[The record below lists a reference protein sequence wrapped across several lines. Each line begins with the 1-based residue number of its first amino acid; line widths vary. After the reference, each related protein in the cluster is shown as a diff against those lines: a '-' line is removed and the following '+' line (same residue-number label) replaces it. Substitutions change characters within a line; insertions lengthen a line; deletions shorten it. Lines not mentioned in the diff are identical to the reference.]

1 MVDLAGCVVWARCG
15 VVGSP
20 DVELLQA
27 LCALGH
33 RSSHS
38 LSSLPYRLWTSQQR
52 LLLCGRTDCGAQLC
66 FLQGAVSR
74 TSPVTLEV
82 LRQLRTHLRHCRF
95 HS

>member
-1 MVDLAGCVVWARCG
+1 MSCVVDLAGCVVWARCG

-27 LCALGH
+27 LCTLGH

-38 LSSLPYRLWTSQQR
+38 LSPLPDCLRASQQR

-74 TSPVTLEV
+74 TSPVTLKV
-82 LRQLRTHLRHCRF
+82 L
-95 HS
+95 